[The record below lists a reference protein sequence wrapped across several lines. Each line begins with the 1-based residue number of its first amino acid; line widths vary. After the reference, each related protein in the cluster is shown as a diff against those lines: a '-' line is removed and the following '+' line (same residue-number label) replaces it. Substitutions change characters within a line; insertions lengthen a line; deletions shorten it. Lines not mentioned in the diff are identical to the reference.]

1 MTLLLMIHVPPRRR
15 PWLFALFGALLAG
28 GAILGLLA

>member
-15 PWLFALFGALLAG
+15 PRLAVLFATLLAG
-28 GAILGLLA
+28 GILVAWLA